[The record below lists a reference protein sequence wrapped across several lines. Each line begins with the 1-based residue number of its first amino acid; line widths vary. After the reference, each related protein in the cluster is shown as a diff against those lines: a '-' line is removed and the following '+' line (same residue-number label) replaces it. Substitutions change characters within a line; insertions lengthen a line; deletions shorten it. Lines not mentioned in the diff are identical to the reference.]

1 MCVLREAQDF
11 CLIFDPV
18 DSGLW
23 TGKDVKKKKKRWK
36 EEKGMEKKN
45 ESKKMKRDRVTTQ
58 KIY

>member
-23 TGKDVKKKKKRWK
+23 TGKDVKKKKKGWK
-36 EEKGMEKKN
+36 
-45 ESKKMKRDRVTTQ
+45 KKMKVR
-58 KIY
+58 K

>member
-36 EEKGMEKKN
+36 EEKGMEKK
-45 ESKKMKRDRVTTQ
+45 MKVR
-58 KIY
+58 K